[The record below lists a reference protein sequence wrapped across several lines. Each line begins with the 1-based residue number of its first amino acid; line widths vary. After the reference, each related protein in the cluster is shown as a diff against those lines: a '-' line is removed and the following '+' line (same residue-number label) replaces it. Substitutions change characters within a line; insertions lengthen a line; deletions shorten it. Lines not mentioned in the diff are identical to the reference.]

1 MDDLR
6 RPQPRTQPTND
17 RRSSRVSVTQ
27 PNLGSKILVALLI
40 VASLLVI
47 ATMALGLLSKR
58 DRFVNDNQY
67 QAVFL
72 SNGQVYFGQL
82 SGLNDKYVVLENI
95 YYLQQ
100 DQNQQV
106 QSGDNQNQQTNVS
119 LVKLGNELHGPEDQ
133 MFIARDQILFWENLK
148 ADGKVSQAIK
158 NQKQQ

>member
-1 MDDLR
+1 M
-6 RPQPRTQPTND
+6 
-17 RRSSRVSVTQ
+17 SVTQ